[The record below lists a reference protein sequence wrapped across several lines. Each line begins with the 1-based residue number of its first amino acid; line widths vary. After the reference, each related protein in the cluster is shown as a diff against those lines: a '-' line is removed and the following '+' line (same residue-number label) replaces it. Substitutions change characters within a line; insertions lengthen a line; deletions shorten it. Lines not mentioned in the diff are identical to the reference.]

1 MNNQTQQTP
10 QTQTQQYPGQ
20 IFPAQTQQTPQ
31 TKTQQYPGQ
40 IFPAQTQQAQT
51 QTQRYPGQ
59 IFPAQTQQAQTQTQ
73 QYPGQIFPAQTQQA
87 QTQQYPGAAN
97 EIPLYTPASIEV
109 KNVKDFMRPDGTV
122 KVLFTLVCDNI
133 IIHGMSLVP
142 SNQTGQYFVAFPK
155 RKGND
160 GKWYSVIYTNFDD
173 ATKQAIQDMVWRALE
188 SLYAQPGGRYQGQP
202 N

>member
-10 QTQTQQYPGQ
+10 QVQTQQYPGQ
-20 IFPAQTQQTPQ
+20 RFPS
-31 TKTQQYPGQ
+31 
-40 IFPAQTQQAQT
+40 
-51 QTQRYPGQ
+51 
-59 IFPAQTQQAQTQTQ
+59 
-73 QYPGQIFPAQTQQA
+73 QA

-97 EIPLYTPASIEV
+97 EIPLYTPTSIAV
-109 KNVKDFMRPDGTV
+109 NNVKDFVRPDGTV

-160 GKWYSVIYTNFDD
+160 GKWYSVVYVNFDD
-173 ATKQAIQDMVWRALE
+173 TTKQAIQDMVWCELE
-188 SLYAQPGGRYQGQP
+188 ALYARPAGDIREQP

>member
-1 MNNQTQQTP
+1 MNDQTQQYPVQRFPAQTQQTQ
-10 QTQTQQYPGQ
+10 QTQTQQYPVQ
-20 IFPAQTQQTPQ
+20 RFPAQTQQTQ
-31 TKTQQYPGQ
+31 T
-40 IFPAQTQQAQT
+40 
-51 QTQRYPGQ
+51 
-59 IFPAQTQQAQTQTQ
+59 
-73 QYPGQIFPAQTQQA
+73 

-97 EIPLYTPASIEV
+97 EIPLYTPTSIAV
-109 KNVKDFMRPDGTV
+109 NNVKDFVRPDGTV

-160 GKWYSVIYTNFDD
+160 GKWYSVVYTNFDD
-173 ATKQAIQDMVWRALE
+173 ATKQAIQDMVWCELE
-188 SLYAQPGGRYQGQP
+188 ALYARPGGRYQGQP